1 MKWLTIDYIKQHSRI
16 EYDCE
21 DSLLELYGNSAE
33 DTILN
38 YLNRSYQDVLE
49 EYGMVPEPLLQA
61 SLMLVDVSYTQ
72 RSPVSTQSMA
82 IVPYTF
88 DVLTKPYMRL
98 ASSVCDIPVQ
108 VFTLGSDIKILVS
121 AELPDDLKM
130 EDVDFTVV
138 VYNAEDKN
146 KEKSYDKSECIQ
158 TEDDEYMVLVDSD
171 DLGVGTYMLRA
182 TFWIPDADYPTGN
195 RKEVLRINPNIR
207 VNG

>member
-1 MKWLTIDYIKQHSRI
+1 
-16 EYDCE
+16 
-21 DSLLELYGNSAE
+21 
-33 DTILN
+33 
-38 YLNRSYQDVLE
+38 
-49 EYGMVPEPLLQA
+49 MVPEPLLQA

-121 AELPDDLKM
+121 AELPDGLKM
-130 EDVDFTVV
+130 EDVDFIVV
-138 VYNAEDKN
+138 VYNADDKN
-146 KEKSYDKSECIQ
+146 KEKSYDKSECIL

-171 DLGVGTYMLRA
+171 DLGVGTYMVKT
-182 TFWIPDADYPTGN
+182 TFHIPDIDYPIGY
-195 RKEVLRINPNIR
+195 RKEVRRTNPHVR